1 MQNVIVVVQVVAVA
15 VVNCEECNSSSTL
28 QHNVVVVIVFVDCP
42 VFSRPGVDSKRK
54 SARQLE
60 KANNNPDD
68 DIEVLDN
75 LACLFFF
82 EVDTKWSKVRIN
94 GKRWPDGMK
103 TSEKLSL
110 SEGEF
115 VKIKCGPKYDTIH
128 DDEFLLQGDENAIG
142 KTVREICKRRD
153 NGLNVSQVDAH
164 KIFEEMV
171 TSKQL
176 KAIDN
181 DHVPLTL
188 EERQKKS
195 QNCKKK
201 LQYLTTMKFLMIRRL
216 NVNFST
222 IFLIIPKTN

>member
-1 MQNVIVVVQVVAVA
+1 
-15 VVNCEECNSSSTL
+15 
-28 QHNVVVVIVFVDCP
+28 
-42 VFSRPGVDSKRK
+42 
-54 SARQLE
+54 
-60 KANNNPDD
+60 
-68 DIEVLDN
+68 
-75 LACLFFF
+75 
-82 EVDTKWSKVRIN
+82 
-94 GKRWPDGMK
+94 MK

-128 DDEFLLQGDENAIG
+128 DGEFLLQGDENAIG

-195 QNCKKK
+195 QNCKKA